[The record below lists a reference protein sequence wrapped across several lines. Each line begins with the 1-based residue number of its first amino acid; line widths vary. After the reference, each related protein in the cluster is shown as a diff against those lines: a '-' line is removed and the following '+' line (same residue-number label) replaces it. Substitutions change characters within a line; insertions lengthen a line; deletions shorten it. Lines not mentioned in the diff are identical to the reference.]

1 MVPAKSQ
8 HFPHKGRGAV
18 SQTRGRFNVRDVD
31 LLPDEDADR
40 RAPVTTLTAMRAGK
54 IISSNQSPDV
64 PFNKSINPYQG
75 CEHGCV
81 YCYARPSHSY
91 MDLSPGLDFETR
103 IFYKANAVERLLA
116 TWEKPGYRCEPITIG
131 ANTDPYQP
139 AEKKLGITRKL
150 LEAFLEHRHPVSI
163 ITKGTLI
170 RRDLDLLARLAG
182 QNLCSVSVSIPTMDN
197 ALKRL
202 LEPRVPAAAGRFN
215 VIRELSGAGIPVD
228 LLAAPIIPAVND
240 HEIEGIVRRAAEAGA
255 THAAYILLR
264 LPHEVKEIFA
274 EWLAQHMPDR
284 AEHVLSLIRQA
295 SGGRDY
301 DNRFGVRMRGR
312 GPYADM
318 IRQRFNAAC
327 SRHSLQRDRQETR
340 QRLDCSRFRSPGPE
354 QTTLNFDNSSGL
366 AG

>member
-116 TWEKPGYRCEPITIG
+116 TWEKPGYLCEPITIG

-150 LEAFLEHRHPVSI
+150 LEAFLEHRHPVSV

-182 QNLCSVSVSIPTMDN
+182 QNLCSVAVSIPTMDN

-215 VIRELSGAGIPVD
+215 VSWRVLVSG
-228 LLAAPIIPAVND
+228 
-240 HEIEGIVRRAAEAGA
+240 
-255 THAAYILLR
+255 
-264 LPHEVKEIFA
+264 
-274 EWLAQHMPDR
+274 QM
-284 AEHVLSLIRQA
+284 
-295 SGGRDY
+295 
-301 DNRFGVRMRGR
+301 
-312 GPYADM
+312 
-318 IRQRFNAAC
+318 
-327 SRHSLQRDRQETR
+327 
-340 QRLDCSRFRSPGPE
+340 
-354 QTTLNFDNSSGL
+354 
-366 AG
+366 